1 MQRVTKYYTRYNHW
15 KWCDQFSRYSL
26 FRSIRQEIRAAFL
39 MQIFP
44 DQSYL
49 HKDNSF
55 VFQTPPLVYSR
66 THFSSSSIEIY
77 TLSPLLSLLSFRF
90 SNILIM
96 EIVNPT
102 GSIMFL
108 PIFSKYIW
116 CFWKK
121 RIYKMYRIFE
131 LLNLFAVYFF
141 LSSITKVETILF
153 DKIFFTFTI
162 SLFEGSLSL
171 RFLHYF
177 KFTLQSWIYGI
188 NSTSRNLNLKS
199 PESTATSLL
208 RFSNICWC
216 AFLAD
221 TISMKNIFNK
231 RGQ

>member
-1 MQRVTKYYTRYNHW
+1 MVRSV
-15 KWCDQFSRYSL
+15 FSIFLISFHPARDSRRL
-26 FRSIRQEIRAAFL
+26 SHANISRSIVSAQRQFL
-39 MQIFP
+39 CFSNP
-44 DQSYL
+44 P
-49 HKDNSF
+49 
-55 VFQTPPLVYSR
+55 PPLVYSR

-102 GSIMFL
+102 GSMMFL

-162 SLFEGSLSL
+162 SLFEGSLSP

>member
-1 MQRVTKYYTRYNHW
+1 MVRSV
-15 KWCDQFSRYSL
+15 FSIFLISFHPARDSRRL
-26 FRSIRQEIRAAFL
+26 SHANISRSIVSAQRQFL
-39 MQIFP
+39 CFSNP
-44 DQSYL
+44 
-49 HKDNSF
+49 
-55 VFQTPPLVYSR
+55 PPLVYSR

-102 GSIMFL
+102 GSMMFL

-162 SLFEGSLSL
+162 SLFEGSLSP